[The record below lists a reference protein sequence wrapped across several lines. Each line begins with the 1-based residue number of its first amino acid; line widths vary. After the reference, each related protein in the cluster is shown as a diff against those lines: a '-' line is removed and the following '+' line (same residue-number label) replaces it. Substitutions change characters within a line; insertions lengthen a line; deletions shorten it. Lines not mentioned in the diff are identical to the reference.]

1 MTADDDSPVSGG
13 SGLWAIVLAGGD
25 GTRLQPLVNRLYP
38 DGRPKQFASLI
49 GSRSLLRTT
58 LDRVAHIAP
67 ANRTII
73 LTVECHRALAAAE
86 LGSAGYWT
94 LEQPVNRGTAAAILW
109 AVMCVERREP
119 DATVVVIP
127 SDHYLA
133 DERGIADHLL
143 ALTAMAGSDPNRIF
157 LLGARP
163 NRPEP
168 GYGWIEP
175 GEVIGVAGSRSV
187 RTVRRFVE
195 KPSQDA
201 ARAMLERGWLWST
214 LILVGRAA
222 TLAALGRD
230 HLGGVHRPL
239 MEVVRV
245 GDSRRSE
252 AALRRA
258 YAEIRH
264 ADFSHDLLERV
275 PDRLGVSVLSDLE
288 WSDLGTPER
297 VLAVVRASGR
307 TPGWAMH
314 LELADRSS

>member
-1 MTADDDSPVSGG
+1 MW
-13 SGLWAIVLAGGD
+13 L
-25 GTRLQPLVNRLYP
+25 
-38 DGRPKQFASLI
+38 
-49 GSRSLLRTT
+49 
-58 LDRVAHIAP
+58 
-67 ANRTII
+67 
-73 LTVECHRALAAAE
+73 
-86 LGSAGYWT
+86 
-94 LEQPVNRGTAAAILW
+94 
-109 AVMCVERREP
+109 ERREP

-143 ALTAMAGSDPNRIF
+143 ALTAVAGSDPNRIF

-195 KPSQDA
+195 KPSEDA

-230 HLGGVHRPL
+230 HLGGVHRSL
-239 MEVVRV
+239 MQVVRV

-264 ADFSHDLLERV
+264 ADFSRDLLERV

-297 VLAVVRASGR
+297 VQAVVRASGH
-307 TPGWAMH
+307 TTGWAMH